1 MKSMITKNSYNIR
14 RFKRSCGLVLIAV
27 MWMIVLMTIIATV
40 LARTSRIDTR
50 ISLAVAEKVRCK
62 WACRGGIETAIAVLN
77 DDDKMSDTLD
87 DLWSDNPED
96 FNDIQLDRCDFSV
109 EVIDESSKL
118 NINIATKNQLLY
130 LPDMTEDA
138 ADSILD
144 WRDTNDTER
153 TYGAETPYYLNLPN
167 DYPARNKPFRSIRE
181 LLLVRSVTEGLFYG
195 DHSDPDVSLENEGWI
210 NYLTCA
216 SVEKNVNANGEKR
229 VNINKAS
236 ENQLRSK
243 LGLRKSY
250 AKWIVENRGKKGFK
264 GLANLIVKDSAL
276 EPKKSTE
283 KSDKAAALD
292 VQTILGIAD
301 NISIVDDDIV
311 PGKVNINTA
320 GSDVIIALLEGDI
333 QVASDIIDYRKTLYG
348 FSSIADLSSVESLT
362 KNNVRKLI
370 DCITTRSNVYTIR
383 SFASAH
389 TTSARRHV
397 EVIVNREKS
406 PVEIIYWNTGAR
418 F

>member
-1 MKSMITKNSYNIR
+1 MKSGITKNSYGIR

-40 LARTSRIDTR
+40 LARTGRIDTR
-50 ISLAVAEKVRCK
+50 ISLAAAEKIRCK

-77 DDDKMSDTLD
+77 DDDRTSDTLD
-87 DLWSDNPED
+87 DLWSNNPED

-118 NINIATKNQLLY
+118 NINIATKKQLLY

-144 WRDTNDTER
+144 WRDSNDTEK
-153 TYGAETPYYLNLPN
+153 TYGAESPYYLNLPN
-167 DYPARNKPFRSIRE
+167 AYPARNKPFRSIRE
-181 LLLVRSVTEGLFYG
+181 LLLVRTVTEGLFYG
-195 DHSDPDVSLENEGWI
+195 NHSDPDVSLENEGWI

-216 SVEKNVNANGEKR
+216 SVEKNVNAEGEKR
-229 VNINKAS
+229 ININKAN
-236 ENQLRSK
+236 ENQLRNK
-243 LGLRKSY
+243 LYLRKSY

-264 GLANLIVKDSAL
+264 GIADLITKDSPLQAR
-276 EPKKSTE
+276 KSTE
-283 KSDKAAALD
+283 RSDEAAALD
-292 VQTILGIAD
+292 IQTILGIAD
-301 NISIVDDDIV
+301 NISITSKTIV

-320 GSDVIIALLEGDI
+320 SSTVIVALLEGDT
-333 QVASDIIDYRKTLYG
+333 QVAADIIDYRKTMYG
-348 FSSIADLSSVESLT
+348 FSSIAELGLVESLT
-362 KNNVRKLI
+362 KNKLAKLI
-370 DCITTRSNVYTIR
+370 DSITTKSNIYTIR

-397 EVIVNREKS
+397 EVIVDRQDS
-406 PVEIIYWNTGAR
+406 PAKILYWNIGAR